1 MFDLV
6 VKRINSTYISAVDR
20 RCYIKWREGKK
31 WSRYTFSKRPGMS
44 INYWTLEDAQN
55 IQIARYIYFACS
67 TVRFSSIDILKD
79 CLNWLLGMDLGCHQL
94 MFRWRGSIHRSPN
107 NMDRYHLRVI
117 AIFIAGW
124 IGVAAVLL
132 SSSLF
137 LCRVNSVFYG
147 SLRAKVLFSCMWLLS
162 AIGAVVY
169 PSHYTAAAPTP
180 PYALCAISCT
190 SCKYFHCCNMF
201 MIPDSSPIHTVPCSF
216 HMGSSSCS
224 RYHLILSIRY
234 HTSIRAW
241 PL

>member
-1 MFDLV
+1 MKVTFHSNMFDLV

-117 AIFIAGW
+117 QVITYVIRESLLNSKPLSGSSQAW
-124 IGVAAVLL
+124 QYTL
-132 SSSLF
+132 SS
-137 LCRVNSVFYG
+137 
-147 SLRAKVLFSCMWLLS
+147 
-162 AIGAVVY
+162 
-169 PSHYTAAAPTP
+169 PS
-180 PYALCAISCT
+180 
-190 SCKYFHCCNMF
+190 
-201 MIPDSSPIHTVPCSF
+201 
-216 HMGSSSCS
+216 
-224 RYHLILSIRY
+224 
-234 HTSIRAW
+234 
-241 PL
+241 